1 MAVKSTTTDNT
12 FNYDTINTLLH
23 RRSVGEFNDNE
34 VKKDMLNV
42 ILLAAMHAP
51 SYENRQPWHF
61 IVITDEL
68 ILNFLRESLHEN
80 IKINSKAVI
89 IVCADTKKDNQ
100 KGWWI
105 QDCAAATQNIL
116 LAVHGLGLAST
127 WYGLHPIKHLKELIK
142 RNLNLPRHIQPFSL
156 IAIGYPKNKASND
169 MIPARFVQEK
179 VHFNRW

>member
-1 MAVKSTTTDNT
+1 VKKIVTDKT

-23 RRSVGEFNDNE
+23 RRSVREFDDNE
-34 VKKDMLNV
+34 VKKDILNV

-68 ILNFLRESLHEN
+68 MLNFLKDSLHEN

-127 WYGLHPIKHLKELIK
+127 WHGLHPIKYLKELVK
-142 RNLNLPRHIQPFSL
+142 KNFNLPGNIQPFSL
-156 IAIGYPKNKASND
+156 ITLGYPINKVSND
-169 MIPARFVQEK
+169 MIPARFDKEK

>member
-1 MAVKSTTTDNT
+1 MKSTTTDNT

-68 ILNFLRESLHEN
+68 MLNFLRESLQEN

-116 LAVHGLGLAST
+116 LAVHGLGLASA
-127 WYGLHPIKHLKELIK
+127 WYGLHPTKHLKELVK

-156 IAIGYPKNKASND
+156 ITLGYPRKKASND

>member
-1 MAVKSTTTDNT
+1 MKKTTTDNT
-12 FNYDTINTLLH
+12 FDYAAINSLFH
-23 RRSVGEFNDNE
+23 RRSIREYGNNE
-34 VKKDMLNV
+34 VKKDLLNV

-61 IVITDEL
+61 IVINDEL
-68 ILNFLRESLHEN
+68 MLDFLKDSLKDS

-89 IVCADTKKDNQ
+89 IVSADTKKDNQ

-116 LAVHGLGLAST
+116 LAVHSLGLVST

-142 RNLNLPRHIQPFSL
+142 KKLNLPRNIQPFSL
-156 IAIGYPKNKASND
+156 ITLGYPKNKVNKEF
-169 MIPARFVQEK
+169 IPSRFVQEK
-179 VHFNRW
+179 VHFNGW